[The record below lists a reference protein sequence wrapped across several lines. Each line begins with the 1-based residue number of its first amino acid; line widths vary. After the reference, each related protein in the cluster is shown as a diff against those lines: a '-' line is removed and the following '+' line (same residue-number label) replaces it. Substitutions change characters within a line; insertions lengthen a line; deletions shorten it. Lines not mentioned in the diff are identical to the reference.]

1 MPGIRIPTYEQQVQ
15 TPLQAS
21 GAATPLATV
30 QDNTGAAVQQL
41 GAAASQLGGVLEL
54 QKQQDEQANVARQVG
69 NDRVTWLQNLQQ
81 MKDSAAPGAPDFTP
95 NVLKGFDDYAQ
106 QQLSTMPDGKPRRF
120 YEMQLTDLRNSLAT
134 NAITW
139 QAQQHRAY
147 NVDQYTQGSDAAA
160 RAIAM
165 DPTQYGQL
173 RASNL
178 ALIGTSSLDAETK
191 TKLGEQFKDMAATAA
206 GTRMVSDDPAAALA
220 VMTRSPAGR
229 TDLADL
235 QVNPATID
243 ESQWEK
249 RPDGTTKG
257 NGFLGVLRRPDGGVS
272 TELSVG
278 VELDGKEVD
287 VPSLVP
293 TLTRAEVNAVL
304 SLKDGQPMP
313 DSVVQKAADF
323 ARKRIEQGKSPFADP
338 SESPGGA
345 AVPPGYEWVNDLPPA
360 KMLVLQGH
368 ARALV
373 AQQQNADASA
383 ALQRENG
390 AADIYNQGL
399 KLVQEGQQLSPDFQ
413 SQMLQATTGTA
424 VADQTRKL
432 IETASQN
439 AGFASGSLAQ
449 QAATLQKYHTEM
461 VANGTDPGTAA
472 VVKQLDQIHTASV
485 EAYKTDPWNAALD
498 RGAIKAVP
506 PVDTSSL
513 PAILQSLTGRAQ
525 AVGAVE
531 NAAGRRVS
539 LLTPAEAQATLQAV
553 DTLPNDQK
561 AVALGQIGA
570 AMGNAQ
576 RIGDLADQWKDKNP
590 VAALAMKAGA
600 ASPTG
605 GPLMMQS
612 GLSVAQY
619 ILDGKSAQDNKLVKV
634 DAAASTGLQAQIGKQ
649 LDGVLPPTQL
659 GDARDTAWYATL
671 AAARAAGH
679 DTPTSSDVTTG
690 VNVATGGL
698 IKTGGKDPRG
708 DAYMAAKPWGWS
720 DDEYSA
726 GVKAVGLGNVENQPG
741 GQPIDAVVANSA
753 RIPVDQFMKQFSSY
767 RLQRVGIGGTYTV
780 LTGARPVTD
789 TTGAPLLIHLSRPR
803 GN

>member
-21 GAATPLATV
+21 GAQTPLTSV

-41 GAAASQLGGVLEL
+41 GQATTQLGGVLEF

-81 MKDSAAPGAPDFTP
+81 MKDAAAPGAPDFTP
-95 NVLKGFDDYAQ
+95 TVLKGFDDYAQ

-120 YEMQLTDLRNSLAT
+120 YELQLNELRNSLAT
-134 NAITW
+134 SAISW

-147 NVDQYTQGSDAAA
+147 NVDQYSQGNDAAA

-165 DPTQYGQL
+165 DPSQYGSL

-178 ALIGTSSLDAETK
+178 ALISASSLDAETK
-191 TKLGEQFKDMAATAA
+191 TKLGEQFKDVAATAA
-206 GTRMVSDDPAAALA
+206 GTRMVNDDPAGALA
-220 VMTRSPAGR
+220 AMTQKPDQPLPA
-229 TDLADL
+229 
-235 QVNPATID
+235 
-243 ESQWEK
+243 
-249 RPDGTTKG
+249 
-257 NGFLGVLRRPDGGVS
+257 
-272 TELSVG
+272 
-278 VELDGKEVD
+278 
-287 VPSLVP
+287 
-293 TLTRAEVNAVL
+293 
-304 SLKDGQPMP
+304 
-313 DSVVQKAADF
+313 
-323 ARKRIEQGKSPFADP
+323 
-338 SESPGGA
+338 
-345 AVPPGYEWVNDLPPA
+345 GYEWVGDLPPA

-368 ARALV
+368 ARTLL

-383 ALQRENG
+383 ALQRENA
-390 AADIYNQGL
+390 AADLHNKAL
-399 KLVQEGQQLSPDFQ
+399 DLVNRGQQLSPDFQ
-413 SQMLQATTGTA
+413 NQLLQATAGTA

-432 IETASQN
+432 IGVASQS
-439 AGFASGSLAQ
+439 AGFASAPLAQ

-461 VANGTDPGTAA
+461 VANGTDPDTAA
-472 VVKQLDQIHTASV
+472 AVKQLDQIHTASV

-513 PAILQSLTGRAQ
+513 PAIVQSLTGRAQ

-576 RIGDLADQWKDKNP
+576 RIGDLAEQWKDKNP
-590 VAALAMKAGA
+590 AAALAMKAGA
-600 ASPTG
+600 AGPTG

-612 GLSVAQY
+612 GLSVGQY
-619 ILDGKSAQDNKLVKV
+619 ILDGKSAQDNKLVKT
-634 DAAASTGLQAQIGKQ
+634 DAAAATGLQAQIAKQ
-649 LDGVLPPTQL
+649 LDGVLPPAQL

-671 AAARAAGH
+671 AAARATGH
-679 DTPTSSDVTTG
+679 DVPTSSDVTTG
-690 VNVATGGL
+690 INVATGGL
-698 IKTGGKDPRG
+698 VKTGGNDPRG
-708 DAYMAAKPWGWS
+708 NSFMAAKPWGWS

-726 GVKAVGLGNVENQPG
+726 GVKAAGLGNIENQPG
-741 GQPIDAVVANSA
+741 GQPVDAVVANGQ
-753 RIPVDQFMKQFSSY
+753 RIPVDQFMKQFASY

>member
-21 GAATPLATV
+21 GAQTPLTSV

-41 GAAASQLGGVLEL
+41 GQAATQLGGVLEF

-81 MKDSAAPGAPDFTP
+81 MKDAAAPGAPDFTP
-95 NVLKGFDDYAQ
+95 TVLKGFDDYAQ

-120 YEMQLTDLRNSLAT
+120 YELQLNELRNSLAT
-134 NAITW
+134 SAISW

-147 NVDQYTQGSDAAA
+147 NVDQYSQGNDAAA

-165 DPTQYGQL
+165 DPSQYGSL

-178 ALIGTSSLDAETK
+178 ALIGASSLDAETK
-191 TKLGEQFKDMAATAA
+191 TKLGEQFKDVAATAA
-206 GTRMVSDDPAAALA
+206 GTRMVNDDPAGALA
-220 VMTRSPAGR
+220 AMTQKPDQPLPA
-229 TDLADL
+229 
-235 QVNPATID
+235 
-243 ESQWEK
+243 
-249 RPDGTTKG
+249 
-257 NGFLGVLRRPDGGVS
+257 
-272 TELSVG
+272 
-278 VELDGKEVD
+278 
-287 VPSLVP
+287 
-293 TLTRAEVNAVL
+293 
-304 SLKDGQPMP
+304 
-313 DSVVQKAADF
+313 
-323 ARKRIEQGKSPFADP
+323 
-338 SESPGGA
+338 
-345 AVPPGYEWVNDLPPA
+345 GYEWVGDLPAP

-368 ARALV
+368 ARTLL

-383 ALQRENG
+383 ALQRENA
-390 AADIYNQGL
+390 AADLHNKALDLVNQ
-399 KLVQEGQQLSPDFQ
+399 GQQLSPDFQ
-413 SQMLQATTGTA
+413 NQLLQATAGTA

-432 IETASQN
+432 IGVASQS
-439 AGFASGSLAQ
+439 AGFASAPLAQ

-461 VANGTDPGTAA
+461 VANGTDPDTAA
-472 VVKQLDQIHTASV
+472 AVKQLDQIHTASV

-513 PAILQSLTGRAQ
+513 PAIVQSLTGRAQ

-576 RIGDLADQWKDKNP
+576 RIGDLAEQWKDKNP
-590 VAALAMKAGA
+590 AAALAMKAGA
-600 ASPTG
+600 AGPTG

-612 GLSVAQY
+612 GLSVGQY
-619 ILDGKSAQDNKLVKV
+619 ILDGKSAQDNKLVKT
-634 DAAASTGLQAQIGKQ
+634 DAAAATGLQAQIAKQ
-649 LDGVLPPTQL
+649 LDGVLPPQQL

-679 DTPTSSDVTTG
+679 DVPTSSDVTTG
-690 VNVATGGL
+690 INVATGGL
-698 IKTGGKDPRG
+698 VKTGGNDPRG
-708 DAYMAAKPWGWS
+708 NSFMAAKPWGWS

-726 GVKAVGLGNVENQPG
+726 GVKAAGLGNIENQPG
-741 GQPIDAVVANSA
+741 GQPVDAVVANGQ
-753 RIPVDQFMKQFSSY
+753 RIPVDQFMKQFASY

>member
-21 GAATPLATV
+21 GAQTPLTSV

-41 GAAASQLGGVLEL
+41 GQAATQLGGVLEF

-81 MKDSAAPGAPDFTP
+81 MKDAAAPGAPDFTP
-95 NVLKGFDDYAQ
+95 TVLKGFDDYAQ

-120 YEMQLTDLRNSLAT
+120 YELQLNELRNSLAT
-134 NAITW
+134 SAISW

-147 NVDQYTQGSDAAA
+147 NVDQYSQGNDAAA

-165 DPTQYGQL
+165 DPSQYGSL

-178 ALIGTSSLDAETK
+178 ALISASSLDAETK
-191 TKLGEQFKDMAATAA
+191 TKLGEQFKDVAATAA
-206 GTRMVSDDPAAALA
+206 GTRMVNDDPAGALA
-220 VMTRSPAGR
+220 AMTQKPDQPLPA
-229 TDLADL
+229 
-235 QVNPATID
+235 
-243 ESQWEK
+243 
-249 RPDGTTKG
+249 
-257 NGFLGVLRRPDGGVS
+257 
-272 TELSVG
+272 
-278 VELDGKEVD
+278 
-287 VPSLVP
+287 
-293 TLTRAEVNAVL
+293 
-304 SLKDGQPMP
+304 
-313 DSVVQKAADF
+313 
-323 ARKRIEQGKSPFADP
+323 
-338 SESPGGA
+338 
-345 AVPPGYEWVNDLPPA
+345 GYEWVGDLPPA

-368 ARALV
+368 ARTLL

-383 ALQRENG
+383 ALQRENA
-390 AADIYNQGL
+390 AADLHNKALDLVNQ
-399 KLVQEGQQLSPDFQ
+399 GQQLSPDFQ
-413 SQMLQATTGTA
+413 NQLLQATAGTA

-432 IETASQN
+432 IGVASQS
-439 AGFASGSLAQ
+439 AGFASAPLAQ

-461 VANGTDPGTAA
+461 VANGTDPDTAA
-472 VVKQLDQIHTASV
+472 AVKQLDQIHTASV

-513 PAILQSLTGRAQ
+513 PAIVQSLAGRAQ

-576 RIGDLADQWKDKNP
+576 RIGDLAEQWKDKNP
-590 VAALAMKAGA
+590 AAALAMKAGA
-600 ASPTG
+600 AGPTG

-612 GLSVAQY
+612 GLSVGQY
-619 ILDGKSAQDNKLVKV
+619 ILDGKSAQDNKLVKT
-634 DAAASTGLQAQIGKQ
+634 DAAAATGLQAQIAKQ
-649 LDGVLPPTQL
+649 LDGVLPPAQL

-679 DTPTSSDVTTG
+679 DVPTSSDVTTG
-690 VNVATGGL
+690 INVATGGL
-698 IKTGGKDPRG
+698 VKTGGNDPRG
-708 DAYMAAKPWGWS
+708 NSFMAAKPWGWS

-726 GVKAVGLGNVENQPG
+726 GVKAAGLGNIENQPG
-741 GQPIDAVVANSA
+741 GQPVDAVVANGQ
-753 RIPVDQFMKQFSSY
+753 RIPIDQFMKQFASY

>member
-1 MPGIRIPTYEQQVQ
+1 MPGIRIPTYEQQVAPQLQTSGAQ
-15 TPLQAS
+15 TPL
-21 GAATPLATV
+21 TTV

-41 GAAASQLGGVLEL
+41 GQAATQLGGVLEF

-81 MKDSAAPGAPDFTP
+81 MKDSAAPGAPDFFPT
-95 NVLKGFDDYAQ
+95 VIKGFDEYAQ
-106 QQLSTMPDGKPRRF
+106 QQLSTVPEGNPRRF
-120 YEMQLTDLRNSLAT
+120 YARQLNELRDSLAT

-147 NVDQYTQGSDAAA
+147 NVDQYSQGNDAAA

-165 DPTQYGQL
+165 DPSQYGQL

-191 TKLGEQFKDMAATAA
+191 TKLSEQFKDVAATAA
-206 GTRMVSDDPAAALA
+206 GTRMVNDDPAGALA
-220 VMTRSPAGR
+220 AMTQKPDQPLPA
-229 TDLADL
+229 
-235 QVNPATID
+235 
-243 ESQWEK
+243 
-249 RPDGTTKG
+249 
-257 NGFLGVLRRPDGGVS
+257 
-272 TELSVG
+272 
-278 VELDGKEVD
+278 
-287 VPSLVP
+287 
-293 TLTRAEVNAVL
+293 
-304 SLKDGQPMP
+304 
-313 DSVVQKAADF
+313 
-323 ARKRIEQGKSPFADP
+323 
-338 SESPGGA
+338 
-345 AVPPGYEWVNDLPPA
+345 GYEWVGDLPPA

-368 ARALV
+368 ARTLI

-383 ALQRENG
+383 VLQRENA
-390 AADIYNQGL
+390 AADLHNKALDLVNQ
-399 KLVQEGQQLSPDFQ
+399 GQQLSPDFQ
-413 SQMLQATTGTA
+413 NQLLQATAGTA

-432 IETASQN
+432 IGVASQS
-439 AGFASGSLAQ
+439 AGFASAPLAQ
-449 QAATLQKYHTEM
+449 QAATLQKYHAEM
-461 VANGTDPGTAA
+461 VSPGGGTDPDTAA
-472 VVKQLDQIHTASV
+472 AVKQLDQIHTASV

-498 RGAIKAVP
+498 RGAIQSVP

-513 PAILQSLTGRAQ
+513 PAIVQSLTGRAQ

-576 RIGDLADQWKDKNP
+576 RIGDLAEQWKDKNP
-590 VAALAMKAGA
+590 AAALAMKAGA
-600 ASPTG
+600 ANPTG

-612 GLSVAQY
+612 GTSVAQY
-619 ILDGKSAQDNKLVKV
+619 ILDGKSALDNKLVKFDETPV
-634 DAAASTGLQAQIGKQ
+634 NGLRAKIASTLA
-649 LDGVLPPTQL
+649 GVLPPQQL
-659 GDARDTAWYATL
+659 ADAQDTAFYATL

-679 DTPTSSDVTTG
+679 DTLSGFSYTPGGDDKNDFTTG
-690 VNVATGGL
+690 INVATGGL
-698 IKTGGKDPRG
+698 VKTGGNDPRG
-708 DAYMAAKPWGWS
+708 NTYVTARPWGWS
-720 DDEYSA
+720 ADEYDGA
-726 GVKAVGLGNVENQPG
+726 IKATGLGNIENQPG
-741 GQPIDAVVANSA
+741 GQPVDAVLANGQ
-753 RIPVDQFMKQFSSY
+753 RIPVDQFMKQFASY

>member
-41 GAAASQLGGVLEL
+41 GAAASQLGNVLEL

-95 NVLKGFDDYAQ
+95 TVLKGFDDYAQ

-139 QAQQHRAY
+139 QAQQHHAY

-160 RAIAM
+160 RALAM
-165 DPTQYGQL
+165 DPSQYGQL

-206 GTRMVSDDPAAALA
+206 GTRMVNDDPATALA
-220 VMTRSPAGR
+220 AMT
-229 TDLADL
+229 
-235 QVNPATID
+235 Q
-243 ESQWEK
+243 K
-249 RPDGTTKG
+249 PD
-257 NGFLGVLRRPDGGVS
+257 
-272 TELSVG
+272 
-278 VELDGKEVD
+278 
-287 VPSLVP
+287 
-293 TLTRAEVNAVL
+293 
-304 SLKDGQPMP
+304 QPL
-313 DSVVQKAADF
+313 
-323 ARKRIEQGKSPFADP
+323 
-338 SESPGGA
+338 
-345 AVPPGYEWVNDLPPA
+345 PPGYEWVGDLPAA
-360 KMLVLQGH
+360 KMLVLQNH

-383 ALQRENG
+383 ALQRENA
-390 AADIYNQGL
+390 AADMHNKAL
-399 KLVQEGQQLSPDFQ
+399 ELVSQGQQLSPDFQ
-413 SQMLQATTGTA
+413 SQLLQATAGTA

-432 IETASQN
+432 IGVASQS
-439 AGFASGSLAQ
+439 AGFASAPLAQ

-461 VANGTDPGTAA
+461 VTNGTDPDTAA
-472 VVKQLDQIHTASV
+472 AVKQLDQIHTASV
-485 EAYKTDPWNAALD
+485 EAYKTDPWNAALN
-498 RGAIKAVP
+498 RGAIKTVP

-513 PAILQSLTGRAQ
+513 PAIVQSLAGRAQ

-539 LLTPAEAQATLQAV
+539 LLTPGEAQAALQVV

-576 RIGDLADQWKDKNP
+576 RIGDLADQWKEKNP

-634 DAAASTGLQAQIGKQ
+634 DAAAATGLQAQIGKQ

-659 GDARDTAWYATL
+659 DDARDTAYYATL
-671 AAARAAGH
+671 AAARAAGR
-679 DTPTSSDVTTG
+679 DTPTSADVTTG
-690 VNVATGGL
+690 INVATGGL

-708 DAYMAAKPWGWS
+708 DTYMAAKPWGWS

-726 GVKAVGLGNVENQPG
+726 GIKAVGLGDIENQPG
-741 GQPIDAVVANSA
+741 GRPIDAVVANGA

-789 TTGAPLLIHLSRPR
+789 ATGAPLLIHLSRPR

>member
-21 GAATPLATV
+21 GAQTPLTSV

-41 GAAASQLGGVLEL
+41 GQAATQLGGVLEF

-81 MKDSAAPGAPDFTP
+81 MKDAAAPGAPDFTP
-95 NVLKGFDDYAQ
+95 TVLKGFDDYAQ

-120 YEMQLTDLRNSLAT
+120 YELQLSELRSSLAT
-134 NAITW
+134 SAISW

-147 NVDQYTQGSDAAA
+147 NVDQYSQGNDAAA

-165 DPTQYGQL
+165 DPGQYNQL

-178 ALIGTSSLDAETK
+178 ALIAASSLDAETK
-191 TKLGEQFKDMAATAA
+191 TKLSEQFKDVAATAA
-206 GTRMVSDDPAAALA
+206 GTRMVNDDPAGALA
-220 VMTRSPAGR
+220 AMTQKPDQPLPA
-229 TDLADL
+229 
-235 QVNPATID
+235 
-243 ESQWEK
+243 
-249 RPDGTTKG
+249 
-257 NGFLGVLRRPDGGVS
+257 
-272 TELSVG
+272 
-278 VELDGKEVD
+278 
-287 VPSLVP
+287 
-293 TLTRAEVNAVL
+293 
-304 SLKDGQPMP
+304 
-313 DSVVQKAADF
+313 
-323 ARKRIEQGKSPFADP
+323 
-338 SESPGGA
+338 
-345 AVPPGYEWVNDLPPA
+345 GYEWVGDLPAP

-368 ARALV
+368 ARTLL

-383 ALQRENG
+383 ALQRENA
-390 AADIYNQGL
+390 AADLHNKALDLVNQ
-399 KLVQEGQQLSPDFQ
+399 GQQLSPDFQ
-413 SQMLQATTGTA
+413 NQLLQATAGTA

-432 IETASQN
+432 IGVASQS
-439 AGFASGSLAQ
+439 AGFASAPLAQ

-461 VANGTDPGTAA
+461 VANGTDPDTAA
-472 VVKQLDQIHTASV
+472 AVKQLDQIHTASV

-513 PAILQSLTGRAQ
+513 PAIVQSLAGRAQ

-576 RIGDLADQWKDKNP
+576 RIGDLAEQWKDKNP
-590 VAALAMKAGA
+590 AAALAMKAGA
-600 ASPTG
+600 AGPTG

-612 GLSVAQY
+612 GLSVGQY

-634 DAAASTGLQAQIGKQ
+634 DAAAATGLQAQIAKTIG
-649 LDGVLPPTQL
+649 GALPGGDPIGSGTVSPL
-659 GDARDTAWYATL
+659 ADARDIAFYATL

-679 DTPTSSDVTTG
+679 DVPTSSDVTTG
-690 VNVATGGL
+690 INVATGGL
-698 IKTGGKDPRG
+698 VKTGGNDPRG
-708 DAYMAAKPWGWS
+708 NSFMAAKPWGWS

-726 GVKAVGLGNVENQPG
+726 GVKAAGLGNIENQPG
-741 GQPIDAVVANSA
+741 GQPVDAVVANGQ
-753 RIPVDQFMKQFSSY
+753 RIPVDQFMKQFASY
-767 RLQRVGIGGTYTV
+767 RLQRIGIGGTYTV

>member
-21 GAATPLATV
+21 GAQTPLTSV

-41 GAAASQLGGVLEL
+41 GQAATQLGGVLEF

-81 MKDSAAPGAPDFTP
+81 MKDAAAPGAPDFTP
-95 NVLKGFDDYAQ
+95 TVLKGFDDYAQ

-120 YEMQLTDLRNSLAT
+120 YELQLNELRSSLAT
-134 NAITW
+134 SAISW

-147 NVDQYTQGSDAAA
+147 NVDQYSQGNDAAA

-165 DPTQYGQL
+165 DPGQYNQL

-178 ALIGTSSLDAETK
+178 ALIAASSLDAETK
-191 TKLGEQFKDMAATAA
+191 TKLSERFKDVAATAA
-206 GTRMVSDDPAAALA
+206 GTRMVNDDPAGALA
-220 VMTRSPAGR
+220 AMTQKPDQPLPA
-229 TDLADL
+229 
-235 QVNPATID
+235 
-243 ESQWEK
+243 
-249 RPDGTTKG
+249 
-257 NGFLGVLRRPDGGVS
+257 
-272 TELSVG
+272 
-278 VELDGKEVD
+278 
-287 VPSLVP
+287 
-293 TLTRAEVNAVL
+293 
-304 SLKDGQPMP
+304 
-313 DSVVQKAADF
+313 
-323 ARKRIEQGKSPFADP
+323 
-338 SESPGGA
+338 
-345 AVPPGYEWVNDLPPA
+345 GYEWVGDLPAP

-368 ARALV
+368 ARTLL

-383 ALQRENG
+383 ALQRENA
-390 AADIYNQGL
+390 AADLHNKALDLVNQ
-399 KLVQEGQQLSPDFQ
+399 GQQLSPDFQ
-413 SQMLQATTGTA
+413 NQLLQATAGTA

-432 IETASQN
+432 IGVASQS
-439 AGFASGSLAQ
+439 AGFASAPLAQ

-461 VANGTDPGTAA
+461 VANGTDPDTAA
-472 VVKQLDQIHTASV
+472 AVKQLDQIHTASV

-498 RGAIKAVP
+498 RGAIKAMP

-513 PAILQSLTGRAQ
+513 PAIVQSLAGRAQ

-576 RIGDLADQWKDKNP
+576 RIGDLAEQWKDKNP
-590 VAALAMKAGA
+590 AAALAMKAGA
-600 ASPTG
+600 AGPTG

-612 GLSVAQY
+612 GLSVGQY
-619 ILDGKSAQDNKLVKV
+619 ILDGKSAQDNKLVKT
-634 DAAASTGLQAQIGKQ
+634 DAAAATGLQAQIAKQ
-649 LDGVLPPTQL
+649 LDGVLPPQQL

-679 DTPTSSDVTTG
+679 DVPTSSDVTTG
-690 VNVATGGL
+690 INVATGGL
-698 IKTGGKDPRG
+698 VKTGGNDPRG
-708 DAYMAAKPWGWS
+708 NSFMAAKPWGWS

-726 GVKAVGLGNVENQPG
+726 GVKAAGLGDIENQPG
-741 GQPIDAVVANSA
+741 GQPVDAVVANGQ
-753 RIPVDQFMKQFSSY
+753 RIPVDQFMKQFASY

-780 LTGARPVTD
+780 LTGARSVTD
-789 TTGAPLLIHLSRPR
+789 ITGAALRIHLSRPR

>member
-41 GAAASQLGGVLEL
+41 GAAASQLGNVLEL

-95 NVLKGFDDYAQ
+95 TVLKGFDDYAQ

-160 RAIAM
+160 RALAM
-165 DPTQYGQL
+165 DPSQYGQL

-206 GTRMVSDDPAAALA
+206 GTRMVNDDPATALA
-220 VMTRSPAGR
+220 AMT
-229 TDLADL
+229 
-235 QVNPATID
+235 Q
-243 ESQWEK
+243 K
-249 RPDGTTKG
+249 PD
-257 NGFLGVLRRPDGGVS
+257 
-272 TELSVG
+272 
-278 VELDGKEVD
+278 
-287 VPSLVP
+287 
-293 TLTRAEVNAVL
+293 
-304 SLKDGQPMP
+304 QPL
-313 DSVVQKAADF
+313 
-323 ARKRIEQGKSPFADP
+323 
-338 SESPGGA
+338 
-345 AVPPGYEWVNDLPPA
+345 PPGYEWVGDLPAA
-360 KMLVLQGH
+360 KMLVLQNH

-383 ALQRENG
+383 ALQRENA
-390 AADIYNQGL
+390 AADMHNKAL
-399 KLVQEGQQLSPDFQ
+399 ELVSQGQQLSPDFQ
-413 SQMLQATTGTA
+413 SQLLQATAGTA

-432 IETASQN
+432 IGVASQS
-439 AGFASGSLAQ
+439 AGFASAPLAQ

-461 VANGTDPGTAA
+461 VTNGTDPDTAA
-472 VVKQLDQIHTASV
+472 AVKQLDQIHTASV

-498 RGAIKAVP
+498 RGAIKTVP

-513 PAILQSLTGRAQ
+513 PAIVQSLAGRAQ

-531 NAAGRRVS
+531 TNAGRRVS
-539 LLTPAEAQATLQAV
+539 LLTPGEAQAALQVV

-576 RIGDLADQWKDKNP
+576 RIGDLADQWKEKNP

-600 ASPTG
+600 AGPTG

-634 DAAASTGLQAQIGKQ
+634 DAAAATGLQAQIGKQ

-659 GDARDTAWYATL
+659 DDARDTAYYATL
-671 AAARAAGH
+671 AAARAAGR

-708 DAYMAAKPWGWS
+708 DTYMAAKPWGWS
-720 DDEYSA
+720 DDEYNS
-726 GVKAVGLGNVENQPG
+726 GVKAVGLGNIENQPG
-741 GQPIDAVVANSA
+741 GQPVDAVVANGA

-789 TTGAPLLIHLSRPR
+789 ATGAPLLIHLSRPR

>member
-21 GAATPLATV
+21 GAQTPLTSV

-41 GAAASQLGGVLEL
+41 GQAATQLGGVLEF

-81 MKDSAAPGAPDFTP
+81 MKDAAAPGAPDFTP
-95 NVLKGFDDYAQ
+95 TVLKGFDDYAQ

-120 YEMQLTDLRNSLAT
+120 YELQLNELRNSLAT
-134 NAITW
+134 SAISW

-147 NVDQYTQGSDAAA
+147 NVDQYSQGNDAAA

-165 DPTQYGQL
+165 DPGQYNQL

-178 ALIGTSSLDAETK
+178 ALIAASSLDAETK
-191 TKLGEQFKDMAATAA
+191 TKLGEQFKDVAATAA
-206 GTRMVSDDPAAALA
+206 GTRMVNDDPAGALA
-220 VMTRSPAGR
+220 AMTQKPDQPLPA
-229 TDLADL
+229 
-235 QVNPATID
+235 
-243 ESQWEK
+243 
-249 RPDGTTKG
+249 
-257 NGFLGVLRRPDGGVS
+257 
-272 TELSVG
+272 
-278 VELDGKEVD
+278 
-287 VPSLVP
+287 
-293 TLTRAEVNAVL
+293 
-304 SLKDGQPMP
+304 
-313 DSVVQKAADF
+313 
-323 ARKRIEQGKSPFADP
+323 
-338 SESPGGA
+338 
-345 AVPPGYEWVNDLPPA
+345 GYEWVGDLPPA

-368 ARALV
+368 ARTLL
-373 AQQQNADASA
+373 AQQQNADAAA
-383 ALQRENG
+383 ALQRENA
-390 AADIYNQGL
+390 AADLHNKALDLVNQ
-399 KLVQEGQQLSPDFQ
+399 GQQLSPDFQ
-413 SQMLQATTGTA
+413 NQLLQATAGTA

-432 IETASQN
+432 IGVASQS
-439 AGFASGSLAQ
+439 AGFASAPLAQ

-461 VANGTDPGTAA
+461 VANGTDPDTAA
-472 VVKQLDQIHTASV
+472 AVKQLDQIHTASV
-485 EAYKTDPWNAALD
+485 EAYKTDAWNAALD

-513 PAILQSLTGRAQ
+513 PAIVQSLAGRAQ

-576 RIGDLADQWKDKNP
+576 RIGDLAEQWKDKNP
-590 VAALAMKAGA
+590 AAALAMKAGA
-600 ASPTG
+600 AGPTG

-612 GLSVAQY
+612 GLSVGQY
-619 ILDGKSAQDNKLVKV
+619 ILDGKSAQDNKLVKT
-634 DAAASTGLQAQIGKQ
+634 DAAAATGLQAQIAKQ
-649 LDGVLPPTQL
+649 LDGVLPPQQL

-679 DTPTSSDVTTG
+679 DVPTSSDVTTG
-690 VNVATGGL
+690 INTATGGL
-698 IKTGGKDPRG
+698 VKTGGNDPRG
-708 DAYMAAKPWGWS
+708 NSFMAAKPWGWS

-726 GVKAVGLGNVENQPG
+726 GVKAAGLGNIENQPG
-741 GQPIDAVVANSA
+741 GQPVDAVVANGQ
-753 RIPVDQFMKQFSSY
+753 RIPVDQFMKQFASY

-789 TTGAPLLIHLSRPR
+789 TTGAPLLIHLPRPR

>member
-21 GAATPLATV
+21 GAQTPLTSV

-41 GAAASQLGGVLEL
+41 GQAATQLGGVLEF

-81 MKDSAAPGAPDFTP
+81 MKDAAAPGAPDFTP
-95 NVLKGFDDYAQ
+95 TVLKGFDDYAQ

-120 YEMQLTDLRNSLAT
+120 YELQLNELRNSLAT
-134 NAITW
+134 SAISW

-147 NVDQYTQGSDAAA
+147 NVDQYSQGNDAAA

-165 DPTQYGQL
+165 DPGQYNQL

-178 ALIGTSSLDAETK
+178 ALIAASSLDAETK
-191 TKLGEQFKDMAATAA
+191 TKLGEQFKDVAATAA
-206 GTRMVSDDPAAALA
+206 GTRMVSDDPAGALA
-220 VMTRSPAGR
+220 AMTQKPDQPLPA
-229 TDLADL
+229 
-235 QVNPATID
+235 
-243 ESQWEK
+243 
-249 RPDGTTKG
+249 
-257 NGFLGVLRRPDGGVS
+257 
-272 TELSVG
+272 
-278 VELDGKEVD
+278 
-287 VPSLVP
+287 
-293 TLTRAEVNAVL
+293 
-304 SLKDGQPMP
+304 
-313 DSVVQKAADF
+313 
-323 ARKRIEQGKSPFADP
+323 
-338 SESPGGA
+338 
-345 AVPPGYEWVNDLPPA
+345 GYEWVGDLPPA

-368 ARALV
+368 ARTLL

-383 ALQRENG
+383 ALQRENA
-390 AADIYNQGL
+390 AADMHNKALDLVNQ
-399 KLVQEGQQLSPDFQ
+399 GQQLSPDFQ
-413 SQMLQATTGTA
+413 NQLLQATAGTA

-432 IETASQN
+432 IGVASQSS
-439 AGFASGSLAQ
+439 GFASAPLAQ

-461 VANGTDPGTAA
+461 VANGTDPDTTAA
-472 VVKQLDQIHTASV
+472 VKQLDQIHTASV

-513 PAILQSLTGRAQ
+513 PAIVQSLAGRAQ

-576 RIGDLADQWKDKNP
+576 RIGDLAEQWKDKNP
-590 VAALAMKAGA
+590 AAALAMKAGA
-600 ASPTG
+600 AGPTG

-612 GLSVAQY
+612 GLSVGQY
-619 ILDGKSAQDNKLVKV
+619 ILDGKSAQDNKLVKT
-634 DAAASTGLQAQIGKQ
+634 DAAAATGLQAQIAKQ
-649 LDGVLPPTQL
+649 LDGVLPPQQL

-679 DTPTSSDVTTG
+679 DVPTSSDVTTG
-690 VNVATGGL
+690 INVATGGL
-698 IKTGGKDPRG
+698 VKTGGNDPRG
-708 DAYMAAKPWGWS
+708 NSFMAAKPWGWS
-720 DDEYSA
+720 DDEYST
-726 GVKAVGLGNVENQPG
+726 GVKAAGLGNIENQPG
-741 GQPIDAVVANSA
+741 GQPVDAVVANGQ
-753 RIPVDQFMKQFSSY
+753 RIPIDQFMKQFASY

>member
-1 MPGIRIPTYEQQVQ
+1 MPGVRIPTYEQQVTPQLQTSGAQ
-15 TPLQAS
+15 TPL
-21 GAATPLATV
+21 TTV
-30 QDNTGAAVQQL
+30 QDNTGTAVQQL
-41 GAAASQLGGVLEL
+41 GQAATQLGGVLEF

-95 NVLKGFDDYAQ
+95 TVLKGFDDYAQ
-106 QQLSTMPDGKPRRF
+106 QQLSTMPEGKPRRF
-120 YEMQLTDLRNSLAT
+120 YELQLNELRNSLAT
-134 NAITW
+134 SAIGW

-147 NVDQYTQGSDAAA
+147 NVDQYSQGNDAAA

-165 DPTQYGQL
+165 DPSQYGQL

-178 ALIGTSSLDAETK
+178 ALIGASSLDAETK
-191 TKLGEQFKDMAATAA
+191 TKLGEQFKDVAATAA
-206 GTRMVSDDPAAALA
+206 GTRMVNDDPAGALA
-220 VMTRSPAGR
+220 AMTQKPDQPLPA
-229 TDLADL
+229 
-235 QVNPATID
+235 
-243 ESQWEK
+243 
-249 RPDGTTKG
+249 
-257 NGFLGVLRRPDGGVS
+257 
-272 TELSVG
+272 
-278 VELDGKEVD
+278 
-287 VPSLVP
+287 
-293 TLTRAEVNAVL
+293 
-304 SLKDGQPMP
+304 
-313 DSVVQKAADF
+313 
-323 ARKRIEQGKSPFADP
+323 
-338 SESPGGA
+338 
-345 AVPPGYEWVNDLPPA
+345 GYEWVGDLPPA

-368 ARALV
+368 ARTLI

-383 ALQRENG
+383 VLQREN
-390 AADIYNQGL
+390 AAVDLHNKALDLVNQ
-399 KLVQEGQQLSPDFQ
+399 GQQLSPDFQ
-413 SQMLQATTGTA
+413 NQLLQATAGTA

-432 IETASQN
+432 IGVASQS
-439 AGFASGSLAQ
+439 AGFASAPLAQ

-461 VANGTDPGTAA
+461 VTNGTDPDTAA
-472 VVKQLDQIHTASV
+472 AVKQLDQIHTASV

-513 PAILQSLTGRAQ
+513 PAIVQSLTGRAQ

-531 NAAGRRVS
+531 DVAGRRVS

-576 RIGDLADQWKDKNP
+576 RIGDLAEQWKDKNP
-590 VAALAMKAGA
+590 AAALAMKAGA
-600 ASPTG
+600 ANPTG

-612 GLSVAQY
+612 GTSVAQY
-619 ILDGKSAQDNKLVKV
+619 ILDGKSAQDNKLVKT
-634 DAAASTGLQAQIGKQ
+634 DAAAATGLQAQIAKQ
-649 LDGVLPPTQL
+649 LDGVLPPAQL
-659 GDARDTAWYATL
+659 TDARDTAWYATL

-679 DTPTSSDVTTG
+679 DVPTGSDMTTG
-690 VNVATGGL
+690 INVATGGL
-698 IKTGGKDPRG
+698 VKTGGNDPRG
-708 DAYMAAKPWGWS
+708 DSFMAAKPWGWS
-720 DDEYSA
+720 DDEYNGA
-726 GVKAVGLGNVENQPG
+726 VKATGLGNIENQPG
-741 GQPIDAVVANSA
+741 GQPVDAVVANGQ
-753 RIPVDQFMKQFSSY
+753 RIPVDQFMKQFASY

>member
-21 GAATPLATV
+21 GAQTPLTSV

-41 GAAASQLGGVLEL
+41 GQAATQLGGVLEF

-81 MKDSAAPGAPDFTP
+81 MKDAAAPGAPDFTP
-95 NVLKGFDDYAQ
+95 TVLKGFDDYAQ

-120 YEMQLTDLRNSLAT
+120 YEMQLNELRSSLAT
-134 NAITW
+134 SAISW

-147 NVDQYTQGSDAAA
+147 NVDQYSQGNDAAA

-165 DPTQYGQL
+165 DPSQYGSL

-178 ALIGTSSLDAETK
+178 ALISASSLDAETK
-191 TKLGEQFKDMAATAA
+191 TKLGEQFKDVAATAA
-206 GTRMVSDDPAAALA
+206 GTRMVSDDPAGALA
-220 VMTRSPAGR
+220 AMTQKPDQPLPA
-229 TDLADL
+229 
-235 QVNPATID
+235 
-243 ESQWEK
+243 
-249 RPDGTTKG
+249 
-257 NGFLGVLRRPDGGVS
+257 
-272 TELSVG
+272 
-278 VELDGKEVD
+278 
-287 VPSLVP
+287 
-293 TLTRAEVNAVL
+293 
-304 SLKDGQPMP
+304 
-313 DSVVQKAADF
+313 
-323 ARKRIEQGKSPFADP
+323 
-338 SESPGGA
+338 
-345 AVPPGYEWVNDLPPA
+345 GYEWVGDLPPA

-368 ARALV
+368 ARTLL

-383 ALQRENG
+383 ALQRENA
-390 AADIYNQGL
+390 AADLHNKALDLVNQ
-399 KLVQEGQQLSPDFQ
+399 GQQLSPDFQ
-413 SQMLQATTGTA
+413 NQLLQATAGTA

-432 IETASQN
+432 IGVASQS
-439 AGFASGSLAQ
+439 AGFASAPLAQ

-461 VANGTDPGTAA
+461 VANGTDPDTAA
-472 VVKQLDQIHTASV
+472 AVKQLDQIHKASV

-513 PAILQSLTGRAQ
+513 PAILQSLAGRAQ

-539 LLTPAEAQATLQAV
+539 LLTPTEAQATLQAV

-576 RIGDLADQWKDKNP
+576 RIGDLAEQWKDKNP
-590 VAALAMKAGA
+590 AAALAMKAGA
-600 ASPTG
+600 AGPTG

-612 GLSVAQY
+612 GLSVGQY
-619 ILDGKSAQDNKLVKV
+619 ILDGKSAQDNKLVKT
-634 DAAASTGLQAQIGKQ
+634 DAAAATGLQAQIAKQ
-649 LDGVLPPTQL
+649 LDGVLPPQQL

-679 DTPTSSDVTTG
+679 DVPTSSDVTTG
-690 VNVATGGL
+690 INVATGGL
-698 IKTGGKDPRG
+698 VKTGGNDPRG
-708 DAYMAAKPWGWS
+708 NSFMAAKPWGWS

-726 GVKAVGLGNVENQPG
+726 GVKAAGLGNIENQPG
-741 GQPIDAVVANSA
+741 GQPVDAVVANGQ
-753 RIPVDQFMKQFSSY
+753 RIPVDQFMKQFASY